1 MANTNAISP
10 IMWQQA
16 AHTTCQLSSH
26 IILCLHGWNKLL
38 AATTYPTYK
47 ITRLQIGRQTKCIT
61 ALTHHPLAN
70 SQNVSPYLHTTN
82 SWTGRQTK
90 SITVVTYHWCVN
102 SQIDKMYHHTHT
114 PPTYEQADRQ
124 TKCITTPTLPTH
136 EQADRQTK
144 CITTLS
150 HHPFTVGHTKCIT
163 ISWTGRQTDKM
174 YYHTRTSPSH
184 KQTLRQTDWW
194 TKCITVLTHRPLA
207 NSQTDRQNMYHCTHT
222 SPTCEQSDRQTK
234 YVSLYSHIAHLR
246 TVRQRD
252 KICITV
258 LTRAQ
263 RQSERPQW
271 WSSSWSSWLHACWPL
286 CRCQLQEEWTH
297 QEPPRSGQSSPSA
310 DHADQTHRLHTAR
323 TGVYKLRELSRIL
336 RHLQGREQQTHE
348 LYTLWH
354 ARKMKTK
361 SFNNN
366 NDHF

>member
-1 MANTNAISP
+1 MANTSAISP

-16 AHTTCQLSSH
+16 AHTTCRLSSH

-150 HHPFTVGHTKCIT
+150 HHPFTVRHTKCIT

-184 KQTLRQTDWW
+184 KQTLRQTDWR

-234 YVSLYSHIAHLR
+234 YVSLYSHGPSDSLNDLNGGPPAGQVGCMHADPCAGANCRKNGHTKNLPGL
-246 TVRQRD
+246 VKVHHQP
-252 KICITV
+252 ITQ
-258 LTRAQ
+258 TR
-263 RQSERPQW
+263 
-271 WSSSWSSWLHACWPL
+271 LIDCTL
-286 CRCQLQEEWTH
+286 
-297 QEPPRSGQSSPSA
+297 SGQ
-310 DHADQTHRLHTAR
+310 
-323 TGVYKLRELSRIL
+323 G
-336 RHLQGREQQTHE
+336 
-348 LYTLWH
+348 YT
-354 ARKMKTK
+354 
-361 SFNNN
+361 N
-366 NDHF
+366 